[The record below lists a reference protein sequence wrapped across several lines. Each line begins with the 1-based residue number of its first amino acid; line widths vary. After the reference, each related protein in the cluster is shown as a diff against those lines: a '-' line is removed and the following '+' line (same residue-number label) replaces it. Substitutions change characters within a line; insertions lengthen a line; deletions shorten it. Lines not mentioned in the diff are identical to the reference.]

1 MAFIKENHIFLNQQL
16 QTQEDVFHFL
26 AKKSTELEV
35 AQDAQEVFDKLNER
49 DKKEQR
55 G

>member
-1 MAFIKENHIFLNQQL
+1 MEWLLLKKIIFLNQQL

-26 AKKSTELEV
+26 AKINRIEV

-49 DKKEQR
+49 EQE
-55 G
+55 GTTG

>member
-26 AKKSTELEV
+26 AKKINRIGSCSGRTGS
-35 AQDAQEVFDKLNER
+35 FR
-49 DKKEQR
+49 
-55 G
+55 